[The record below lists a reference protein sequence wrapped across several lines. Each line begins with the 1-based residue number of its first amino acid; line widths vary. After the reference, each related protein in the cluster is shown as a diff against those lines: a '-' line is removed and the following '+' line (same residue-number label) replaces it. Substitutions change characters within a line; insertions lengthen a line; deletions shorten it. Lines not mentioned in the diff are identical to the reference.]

1 MHKKVAFYTLG
12 CKVNAVESDVL
23 AATFQQRGYKLVDF
37 KEKSDIY
44 VINTCTVTHK
54 ADAQCRKIIRQTRKK
69 SPEAVI
75 AVIGC
80 YAQADPQAISML
92 PGVDLILGN
101 GEKYAIFEHL
111 NNNSCPEG
119 DTSCF
124 TEPVIHTD
132 FRINP
137 FEGEKEMAYPKGTLR
152 VGTWRTRAFL
162 KVQDGCSYKCSY
174 CIIPFVRGPSVC
186 RDKNDVLNRAKAI
199 RDAGFKE
206 IVITAV
212 NLGEYRNGSEYR
224 LIHLMKDLC
233 AIPDIPRIRLTSIEP
248 NCISEELIKFIAG
261 SGVICPHFHVP
272 LQSGSDAVLKKM
284 RRKYST
290 KRYARIME
298 WITTYLPDAAVGA
311 DVMVGFPGETDA
323 LFEESAAFVREMPV
337 TYLHVFRY
345 SPRSGTHA
353 LNFSYT
359 IPPQVSHAR
368 SQKMIG
374 IGLNKKEQFL
384 RNQIGR
390 KVEVLFESNRNNGGY
405 EGFTQN
411 YVRVQCSDAA
421 KANSLKHVLVT
432 GKPGF
437 VLKGH
442 VVS

>member
-23 AATFQQRGYKLVDF
+23 AATFRQHGFKLVDF
-37 KEKSDIY
+37 KQKSDIY
-44 VINTCTVTHK
+44 VINTCTVTHR
-54 ADAQCRKIIRQTRKK
+54 ADAQCRQVIRQTRKK

-80 YAQADPQAISML
+80 YAQADPHAISML

-111 NNNSCPEG
+111 NNNSC
-119 DTSCF
+119 F
-124 TEPVIHTD
+124 TEPVIRTG

-137 FEGEKEMAYPKGTLR
+137 FEGEKEMAYGTS
-152 VGTWRTRAFL
+152 RTRAFL

-174 CIIPFVRGPSVC
+174 CIIPFVRGPSIC
-186 RDKNDVLNRAKAI
+186 RDKNDVLNRAKAL

-212 NLGEYRNGSEYR
+212 NLGEYGNGSGYR
-224 LIHLMKDLC
+224 LINLLKDLC
-233 AIPDIPRIRLTSIEP
+233 EVPDIPRIRLTSIEP
-248 NCISEELIKFIAG
+248 NCISKELIKFIAG
-261 SGVICPHFHVP
+261 SGIICPHFHVP
-272 LQSGSDAVLKKM
+272 LQSGSDTVLKRM

-290 KRYARIME
+290 KKYARIME
-298 WITTYLPDAAVGA
+298 WIKKYVPDAAVGA
-311 DVMVGFPGETDA
+311 DVMVGFPGETDVQ
-323 LFEESAAFVREMPV
+323 FEESAAFVREMPV

-353 LNFSYT
+353 LNYSYT
-359 IPPQVSHAR
+359 IPPQVSRAR
-368 SQKMIG
+368 SRKMIG

-384 RNQIGR
+384 RNQIG
-390 KVEVLFESNRNNGGY
+390 KTVDVLFESNRNNGSY
-405 EGFTQN
+405 EGFAQN
-411 YVRVQCSDAA
+411 YVRVQCHDAA
-421 KANSLKHVLVT
+421 KANSLEHALIT
-432 GKPGF
+432 GKSGF
-437 VLKGH
+437 VLEGR

>member
-1 MHKKVAFYTLG
+1 MHKRVAFYTLG

-23 AATFQQRGYKLVDF
+23 AATFKQRGYKLVDF

-44 VINTCTVTHK
+44 VINTCTVTHQ
-54 ADAQCRKIIRQTRKK
+54 ADAQCRKIIRQARKK
-69 SPEAVI
+69 SPEAVV

-80 YAQADPQAISML
+80 YAQADPHAISML

-111 NNNSCPEG
+111 NNNFCPEG

-124 TEPVIHTD
+124 TEPVIRTD
-132 FRINP
+132 FRVNP
-137 FEGEKEMAYPKGTLR
+137 FEGEKEMSYGTL
-152 VGTWRTRAFL
+152 RTRAFL

-174 CIIPFVRGPSVC
+174 CIIPFVRGPSIC

-206 IVITAV
+206 IVITAI
-212 NLGEYRNGSEYR
+212 NLGEYRNGSGYK
-224 LIHLMKDLC
+224 LINLLEDLC
-233 AIPDIPRIRLTSIEP
+233 AVPDVPRVRLTSIEP

-272 LQSGSDAVLKKM
+272 LQSGSDTVLNKM
-284 RRKYST
+284 RRKYLT
-290 KRYARIME
+290 KKYARVME
-298 WITTYLPDAAVGA
+298 WITTHVHDAAVGA
-311 DVMVGFPGETDA
+311 DVMVGFPGETDV

-374 IGLNKKEQFL
+374 IGLKKKEKFL
-384 RNQIGR
+384 QNQVGK

-405 EGFTQN
+405 KGFTRN
-411 YVRVQCSDAA
+411 YVRVQCHDAA
-421 KANSLKHVLVT
+421 KANSLEQVLIT
-432 GKPGF
+432 GKSGF
-437 VLKGH
+437 VLKGN